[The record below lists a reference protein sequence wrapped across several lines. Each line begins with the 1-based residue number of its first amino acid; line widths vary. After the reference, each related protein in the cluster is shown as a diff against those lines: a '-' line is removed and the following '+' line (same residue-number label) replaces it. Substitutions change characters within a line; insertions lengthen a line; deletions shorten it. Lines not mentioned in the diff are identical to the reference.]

1 MRIVYAPSDGSVDRA
16 SSLDSDEKMLFDE
29 LQREL
34 MDLKRHMRQQD
45 QDASRKVGA
54 AQLPV
59 PGCVGGVRGV
69 KWV

>member
-54 AQLPV
+54 AQPPV
-59 PGCVGGVRGV
+59 PGVGVGVSV
-69 KWV
+69 